1 LLELEP
7 AHEETH
13 RALMQLYAEQGAREL
28 AFRQYQ
34 LCRDSLKR
42 ELDVEPQAETRSLLE
57 AIKKPMAA

>member
-1 LLELEP
+1 
-7 AHEETH
+7 
-13 RALMQLYAEQGAREL
+13 LMQLYAEQGAREL